1 MALTKD
7 PLFWKLG
14 IVFGVILLGGL
25 GYSVMSG
32 RPSSTNTSLNQAD
45 LPSNSEPYVD
55 LKEKANYNDDLT
67 EYNTEANKNIG
78 GSRKR
83 KSKGKKK
90 KSLRKSKKH

>member
-25 GYSVMSG
+25 GYSVMSAN
-32 RPSSTNTSLNQAD
+32 SNANAASTANTG
-45 LPSNSEPYVD
+45 PYVD
-55 LKEKANYNDDLT
+55 VKEET
-67 EYNTEANKNIG
+67 RYNTEANKNVG
-78 GSRKR
+78 GSRK
-83 KSKGKKK
+83 SKKKK

>member
-7 PLFWKLG
+7 PLFWQIG

-25 GYSVMSG
+25 GYSVISN
-32 RPSSTNTSLNQAD
+32 RPSSTNQAE
-45 LPSNSEPYVD
+45 LPSNTEPYVN